1 MFRRIMVATD
11 GSPTSEKA
19 VETALGLK
27 RLVPE
32 AEVIVIHVS
41 ETPPKSIFE
50 PGAERPQGL
59 VVLPESTKAHLTRE
73 SDEILEKARTIA
85 ESSGVRVKFC
95 RRTGDPASVIVQEAE
110 QLGCDL
116 IVIGGRGAGG
126 LEVLLGNVSSRVAN
140 RFKGS
145 VLIVR

>member
-1 MFRRIMVATD
+1 MFKRIMVATD

-41 ETPPKSIFE
+41 EMPPKTILE
-50 PGAERPQGL
+50 PGTERPHGL
-59 VVLPESTKAHLTRE
+59 VALPDSTKANLTRE
-73 SDEILEKARTIA
+73 SDEILERARAIA
-85 ESSGVRVKFC
+85 DRSGFRVKFYK
-95 RRTGDPASVIVQEAE
+95 RSGDPASLIVQEAE
-110 QLGCDL
+110 RLGCDL
-116 IVIGGRGAGG
+116 IVVGGRGAGG
-126 LEVLLGNVSSRVAN
+126 LEAFLGSVSSRVAN
-140 RFKGS
+140 RFRGS